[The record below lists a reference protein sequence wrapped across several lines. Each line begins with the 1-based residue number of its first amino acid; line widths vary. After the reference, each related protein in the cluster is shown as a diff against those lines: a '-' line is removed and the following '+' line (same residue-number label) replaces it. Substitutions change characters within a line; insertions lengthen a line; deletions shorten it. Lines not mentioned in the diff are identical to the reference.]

1 MSIEYF
7 YNIQILLQKWD
18 RLIVQKNEIE
28 DKLKEL
34 EASPPRYVY
43 LNYNLY
49 FIKLYLL
56 HF

>member
-1 MSIEYF
+1 MFIVYF

-18 RLIVQKNEIE
+18 GLTEQKNEIE

-43 LNYNLY
+43 FNYNLF